1 MLVMGMT
8 PFLIIISGKTN
19 FISGITGVSYE
30 KLNVFHQ
37 ALGWGSLFL
46 SLVHT
51 IPFLVQDSLEG
62 GAARLESR
70 WHSREL
76 YRNGVPPLVFL
87 FLLCFC
93 GLRFVRKYLYEV
105 FWHTHWILALAY
117 VGTLTWHIYGAMGV
131 EYIWGS
137 FGFWAA
143 QMIYRTILKSP
154 FIPND
159 YVFKHKN
166 ATVKALPNNLF
177 EITVPIRN
185 KFEFF
190 WKPGQHL
197 FVRFM
202 SGVHTLDNHPFS
214 IVTIPET
221 SGGSTLKMMVRPHG
235 GLTRKIYES
244 VLKESTLEKNYKVF
258 IDGPYGGMNRDPLA
272 FDKLILVAS
281 GTGISVT
288 LPFMLNVAKNL
299 GDPSNEVQQ
308 VDFTWIIRHLDSL
321 EWVKNQLIDLLN
333 SILEKDEEFLSL
345 FSINVFVTN
354 SKDSLRPEIVKGNLH
369 PIRSLGKEDI
379 ISNVPKLKDSSIKV
393 NTSNFKEFVNIHHGQ
408 KPLLKDYVMS
418 TSLLAKT
425 AVIVSGTRSAQI
437 DVGNAVSELQ
447 KEVIKAGSSIEE
459 VYLHTENFGW

>member
-1 MLVMGMT
+1 
-8 PFLIIISGKTN
+8 
-19 FISGITGVSYE
+19 
-30 KLNVFHQ
+30 
-37 ALGWGSLFL
+37 
-46 SLVHT
+46 
-51 IPFLVQDSLEG
+51 
-62 GAARLESR
+62 
-70 WHSREL
+70 
-76 YRNGVPPLVFL
+76 
-87 FLLCFC
+87 
-93 GLRFVRKYLYEV
+93 
-105 FWHTHWILALAY
+105 
-117 VGTLTWHIYGAMGV
+117 
-131 EYIWGS
+131 
-137 FGFWAA
+137 
-143 QMIYRTILKSP
+143 
-154 FIPND
+154 
-159 YVFKHKN
+159 
-166 ATVKALPNNLF
+166 
-177 EITVPIRN
+177 
-185 KFEFF
+185 
-190 WKPGQHL
+190 
-197 FVRFM
+197 
-202 SGVHTLDNHPFS
+202 
-214 IVTIPET
+214 
-221 SGGSTLKMMVRPHG
+221 MMVRPHG